1 MFVSGVNIKTKPAT
15 FKELPISLRPN
26 LLGRQRP
33 PRSALRAAAPTP
45 LSAQR
50 GRVPGLG
57 RLAPRPDASVS
68 LTLAP
73 AS

>member
-33 PRSALRAAAPTP
+33 PRSALSGAAPW
-45 LSAQR
+45 
-50 GRVPGLG
+50 
-57 RLAPRPDASVS
+57 PRPPRSAS
-68 LTLAP
+68 
-73 AS
+73 

>member
-26 LLGRQRP
+26 LLGRRRP
-33 PRSALRAAAPTP
+33 PRSALSGAASLA
-45 LSAQR
+45 SAASL
-50 GRVPGLG
+50 RVLMLHFAHAG
-57 RLAPRPDASVS
+57 
-68 LTLAP
+68 P